1 MSTVIITVKNN
12 IFEGVLTS
20 FKVKTIYALLFIK
33 PYFHKL
39 KETQLQIKGFSN
51 NPLNVKIGKKNSRGV
66 LNTTMSGLLNKYFLD
81 WPLIACIFI

>member
-1 MSTVIITVKNN
+1 MITVIITVKNN
-12 IFEGVLTS
+12 IFEDVLTS
-20 FKVKTIYALLFIK
+20 FKVKIIYALLFTK

-39 KETQLQIKGFSN
+39 GETQLQIKGFSK
-51 NPLNVKIGKKNSRGV
+51 NPLNVKIGKKRGV